1 MSEHSVDTEGDHLAV
16 AYDNGLE
23 ILKSR
28 FVLDSSTCQP
38 GNVE

>member
-1 MSEHSVDTEGDHLAV
+1 MSEHSVDTEGGHLAV
-16 AYDNGLE
+16 ADNGPE

-28 FVLDSSTCQP
+28 FILDSSTCQP